1 MIQTIIITS
10 LLISIFTIIFYS
22 LLSKYVFK
30 ESCLLKEFLFMSF
43 MLLIPI
49 LNIIILILT
58 IIELFKTFNPF
69 EKILNKKLW

>member
-1 MIQTIIITS
+1 MIQTIIISS
-10 LLISIFTIIFYS
+10 LSISIFTIIFHS
-22 LLSKYVFK
+22 LFSKYIQK
-30 ESCLLKEFLFMSF
+30 ESCLLKEFLFISF